1 MVSYSLI
8 LSVFYLTYPLL
19 IPLPHTDDPRC
30 AARRGGGGAVPVQGV
45 YAEDGREYTAEGSQ
59 RHQPG

>member
-1 MVSYSLI
+1 MPAA
-8 LSVFYLTYPLL
+8 LS
-19 IPLPHTDDPRC
+19 LPHTDDPCC

-45 YAEDGREYTAEGSQ
+45 DVEDGREYTAEGSQ